1 MEVSDYAPEWVSLP
15 LLKGK
20 IMDCASTL
28 LHQGERVK
36 LRRKFGGTT
45 LT

>member
-1 MEVSDYAPEWVSLP
+1 MEVSDYELVALTMF
-15 LLKGK
+15 KGK

-28 LHQGERVK
+28 LHQGEGMK
-36 LRRKFGGTT
+36 PRRKPGGTT